1 MIVCRISLCDEKS
14 DEKSPTTYE
23 AKPLAFA
30 LSMVLSL
37 LMWLLLGPSLSRL
50 LRPLGIPYLTANAP
64 FLAMAGGFLAS
75 KQILLKQPLKSLL
88 TDHPVFQ
95 TSLFIKSFLIYFLS
109 ATAFLLVDVLL
120 NPHYYQPMTGSS
132 PSTYL
137 LMLPLVLLLTPLQ
150 TSAEELVLRMLPV
163 RAINKG
169 RLSRDSR
176 LQLVT
181 SLVSA
186 LLFAVPHLGNRELA
200 IASNRLVVVLYYAL
214 FGFVVTYLC
223 LKHRGFSAARD
234 KQADRNRIRP
244 PPAVHQPSLGSITYQ
259 KPKRKLTTNHSY
271 GMVQTMYFRTK
282 ESLCAANPPY

>member
-1 MIVCRISLCDEKS
+1 MKKAMKNLPKHSEVD
-14 DEKSPTTYE
+14 TTYE

-163 RAINKG
+163 RAINMG

-186 LLFAVPHLGNRELA
+186 LLFAVPHLGNRELT

-223 LKHRGFSAARD
+223 LKHRGFEIALAIHAANNLFI
-234 KQADRNRIRP
+234 ALVCNHP
-244 PPAVHQPSLGSITYQ
+244 SSSLPSLPLLQTSRPIGTVYDLRQLCISLALVAL
-259 KPKRKLTTNHSY
+259 LTRN
-271 GMVQTMYFRTK
+271 QK
-282 ESLCAANPPY
+282 ES